1 MQTTLEAREDAAFA
15 KISRRMIWFLFLLMT
30 VNYLDRTNIGF
41 AALTMNKDLGLN
53 AATFGLAVT
62 AFSTAY
68 LLCEIPS
75 NMALERFGARIWL
88 ARIMVTWGAA
98 AAACA
103 LATGAW
109 SLLGLRILVGMAE
122 AGFVPGVVF
131 YLTYWYPQY
140 RRARAQAN
148 FMIAQPIAVAFGSV
162 ISGVILGMDGTLGI
176 AGWRWL
182 FLLEGVPAL
191 VLGVV
196 AFFYLT
202 DRPETSKWLSVDERK
217 LVADAVRRDAEK
229 REEAS
234 DLRGPVWRMVLS
246 RNMLLISFAYL
257 TLVGNYGAAA
267 YWLPQI
273 VRGMTGP
280 TTPFWVTGMLA
291 AIPPLATA
299 IALPIWS
306 KRSDTRKER
315 YWHAIIPTVLGGLG
329 WILAALAASPVAQLL
344 GLTIAG
350 VCSTSVWSLFFAM
363 PSAVLPRRAHAVG
376 IAFMNTIGM
385 CGAATMP
392 LVIGILRDNTG
403 GFTAPMIFVG
413 CALIAGASLMLFVP
427 RRLLSGDGSLAPAQP
442 RTAAAE

>member
-1 MQTTLEAREDAAFA
+1 
-15 KISRRMIWFLFLLMT
+15 
-30 VNYLDRTNIGF
+30 
-41 AALTMNKDLGLN
+41 
-53 AATFGLAVT
+53 
-62 AFSTAY
+62 
-68 LLCEIPS
+68 
-75 NMALERFGARIWL
+75 
-88 ARIMVTWGAA
+88 
-98 AAACA
+98 
-103 LATGAW
+103 
-109 SLLGLRILVGMAE
+109 MAE

-148 FMIAQPIAVAFGSV
+148 FMVAQPIAVAFGSIV
-162 ISGVILGMDGTLGI
+162 SGLILGMDGVLGV

-182 FLLEGVPAL
+182 FLLEGLPAV
-191 VLGVV
+191 VLGIV
-196 AFFYLT
+196 AYFYLT
-202 DRPETSKWLSVDERK
+202 DRPATSKWLSEDERQ
-217 LVADAVRRDAEK
+217 LVADAVRRDAEQ
-229 REEAS
+229 REEVS

-246 RNMLLISFAYL
+246 RNMLLISFAYM

-280 TTPFWVTGMLA
+280 TTPYWVTGVLA

-306 KRSDTRKER
+306 SRSDSRKER

-329 WILAALAASPVAQLL
+329 WIMAAEAAAPVLQLL

-385 CGAATMP
+385 CGTATFP
-392 LVIGILRDNTG
+392 LIIGLLRDRTG
-403 GFTAPMIFVG
+403 GFAAPMIFVG
-413 CALIAGASLMLFVP
+413 SALIVGAALMLFVP
-427 RRLLSGDGSLAPAQP
+427 RRLLAGDGSLAVPRPREAPA
-442 RTAAAE
+442 E